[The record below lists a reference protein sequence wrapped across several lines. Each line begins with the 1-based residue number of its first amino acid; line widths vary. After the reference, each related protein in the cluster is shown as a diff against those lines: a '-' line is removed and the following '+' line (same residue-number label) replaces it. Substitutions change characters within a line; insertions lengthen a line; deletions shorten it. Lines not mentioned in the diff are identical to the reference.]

1 MQSARNL
8 PEKTMPTI
16 LWRFIIREISDL
28 SDIEVEEEKE
38 PDALVGVGR
47 TTSTGATCLPRK
59 GREQGNGHHHRK
71 VHRPYGFYGG
81 AVKLRSRAVPNSE
94 DLARRPAQEKKEFS
108 ASAVPIIDS

>member
-1 MQSARNL
+1 MHWLCRVGSPSNL
-8 PEKTMPTI
+8 RAE
-16 LWRFIIREISDL
+16 FE
-28 SDIEVEEEKE
+28 
-38 PDALVGVGR
+38 G
-47 TTSTGATCLPRK
+47 LPRK